1 MGCLVSLL
9 QMEAFTQTPVDNHK
23 LSPWYFAVHWT
34 VIGLQQKIADAEAAG
49 MDPTYDMLQLKQLQD
64 LEQFLKMSWDQWM
77 DNIGTRLT
85 AMEAQ

>member
-1 MGCLVSLL
+1 
-9 QMEAFTQTPVDNHK
+9 MEFFTYTKLDNHK

-34 VIGLQQKIADAEAAG
+34 VIALQQKVADLEAAG
-49 MDPTYDMLQLKQLQD
+49 MDPTYDMRQLEQLQD

-85 AMEAQ
+85 AQEAK

>member
-1 MGCLVSLL
+1 
-9 QMEAFTQTPVDNHK
+9 MEDLTYTKLDNHK

-34 VIGLQQKIADAEAAG
+34 VIGLRQKIADAEATG
-49 MDPTYDMLQLKQLQD
+49 MDPTYDMRQLEQLQD

-77 DNIGTRLT
+77 DNIETRLT

>member
-1 MGCLVSLL
+1 VGCPVSLL
-9 QMEAFTQTPVDNHK
+9 QMEDLTYTKLDNHK

-34 VIGLQQKIADAEAAG
+34 VIGLRQKIADAEATG
-49 MDPTYDMLQLKQLQD
+49 MDPTYDMRQLEQLQD

-77 DNIGTRLT
+77 DNIETRLT